1 MQKLSTK
8 IWVLVVVFLVFTVCF
23 MYGMT
28 HYLYERLYVE
38 DAEQSMIEVGKK
50 LAGTY
55 EGGNVSDDFVE
66 QVDRYN
72 MYSNVNVFAVRN
84 PRELSA
90 CVPFD
95 IDYDTLIGSA
105 ERKKLL
111 KGETVTKQ
119 GYEKRFDR
127 QVISVVV
134 PLVDK
139 QRLEGII
146 YLYYPLENITEL
158 AAKDIIVIA
167 VLALLFLAL
176 MTFLTM
182 KGVHVVMKPLKR
194 LQEASNK
201 MAQGDY
207 ATRVEVTSR
216 DEIGALSTTFNEMA
230 ASIQRSDEE
239 QKQFLA
245 NVSHELRTPISYVK
259 GYSEALAK
267 GLIPQE
273 QREEKLALI
282 SKEATRMEKLTTE
295 LLQLS
300 RAERV
305 KQLNKQPLVLAEALR
320 EALSIAEQRALEK
333 EMTFDVS
340 LDESLIVE
348 ADDEKLKQIVVNLIE
363 NAIRYSEPAHSI
375 EVRAEE
381 SGNFARITVKDH
393 GIGIPAE
400 DLSHVAERF
409 YRVNKAR
416 SRSDGGT
423 GLGLSIVDQLVK
435 AHGGHWSID
444 SELGKGTVV
453 TLYLPLLKMT

>member
-8 IWVLVVVFLVFTVCF
+8 IWLLVVAFIAFTVCF

-55 EGGNVSDDFVE
+55 DGGKVHDDFVE

-72 MYSNVNVFAVRN
+72 MYSNMNVFAVRN

-95 IDYDTLIGSA
+95 IDYDTLIGSK
-105 ERKKLL
+105 ERKTLL

-134 PLVDK
+134 PLVDQ

-158 AAKDIIVIA
+158 AAKDIVVIA
-167 VLALLFLAL
+167 VLALLFLVL
-176 MTFLTM
+176 MTLLTI
-182 KGVHVVMKPLKR
+182 KGIHIMMKPLKR
-194 LQEASNK
+194 LQEASTK
-201 MAQGDY
+201 MATGDY

-267 GLIPQE
+267 GLIPKE
-273 QREEKLALI
+273 QCAEKLALI

-300 RAERV
+300 RAEQLT
-305 KQLNKQPLVLAEALR
+305 QLNKQPLVLAEALR
-320 EALSIAEQRALEK
+320 EALAIAEQRAIEK
-333 EMTFDVS
+333 QMTFDVS
-340 LDESLIVE
+340 LDETLIVE

-363 NAIRYSEPAHSI
+363 NAIRYSEPAHTI
-375 EVRAEE
+375 IVTAQAHGE
-381 SGNFARITVKDH
+381 FAQITVKDE
-393 GIGIPAE
+393 GIGIPSA
-400 DLSHVAERF
+400 DLPHIAERF

-423 GLGLSIVDQLVK
+423 GLGLSIVAQLVK
-435 AHGGHWSID
+435 AHGGQWSID
-444 SELGKGTVV
+444 SEVGKGTVV
-453 TLYLPLLKMT
+453 TLQLPLLEMT

>member
-8 IWVLVVVFLVFTVCF
+8 IWLLVVAFLAFTVCF

-50 LAGTY
+50 LASTY
-55 EGGNVSDDFVE
+55 DGGKVHDDFVE

-72 MYSNVNVFAVRN
+72 MYSNMNVFAVRN

-95 IDYDTLIGSA
+95 IDYDTLIGSQ
-105 ERKKLL
+105 ERKTLL

-134 PLVDK
+134 PLVDQ

-158 AAKDIIVIA
+158 AAKDIVIIA

-176 MTFLTM
+176 MTFLTI
-182 KGVHVVMKPLKR
+182 KGIHIMMKPLKR
-194 LQEASNK
+194 LQEASTK
-201 MAQGDY
+201 MATGDY

-267 GLIPQE
+267 GLIPKE
-273 QREEKLALI
+273 QCTEKLALI

-300 RAERV
+300 RAEQMA
-305 KQLNKQPLVLAEALR
+305 QLNKQPLVLAEALR
-320 EALSIAEQRALEK
+320 EALAIAEQRAIEK
-333 EMTFDVS
+333 QMTFDVS
-340 LDESLIVE
+340 LDETLIVE

-363 NAIRYSEPAHSI
+363 NAIRYSEPAHTI
-375 EVRAEE
+375 IVTAQAHGE
-381 SGNFARITVKDH
+381 FAQIIVKDE
-393 GIGIPAE
+393 GIGIPAA
-400 DLSHVAERF
+400 DLPHIAERF

-423 GLGLSIVDQLVK
+423 GLGLSIVAQLVK
-435 AHGGHWSID
+435 AHGGQWLID
-444 SELGKGTVV
+444 SEVGKGTAV
-453 TLYLPLLKMT
+453 TLQLPLLEMT

>member
-1 MQKLSTK
+1 MRKLSTK
-8 IWVLVVVFLVFTVCF
+8 IWLLVVAFLAFTVCF

-38 DAEQSMIEVGKK
+38 DAEQSMIEVGSK
-50 LAGTY
+50 LAATY
-55 EGGNVSDDFVE
+55 DGGKVHDDFVE

-72 MYSNVNVFAVRN
+72 LYSNMNVFAVRN

-105 ERKKLL
+105 ERKTLL

-158 AAKDIIVIA
+158 AAKDIVIIA

-176 MTFLTM
+176 MTFLTI
-182 KGVHVVMKPLKR
+182 KGIHIIMKPLKR
-194 LQEASNK
+194 LQEAAHK
-201 MAQGDY
+201 MARGDY

-216 DEIGALSTTFNEMA
+216 DEIGALSKTFNEMA

-267 GLIPQE
+267 GFIPKAQC
-273 QREEKLALI
+273 EEKLALI
-282 SKEATRMEKLTTE
+282 SKEAARMEKLTTE

-300 RAERV
+300 RAEQLA
-305 KQLNKQPLVLAEALR
+305 QLNKQPLVLAESLR
-320 EALSIAEQRALEK
+320 EALAIAEQRATEK

-340 LDESLIVE
+340 LDETLIVE

-363 NAIRYSEPAHSI
+363 NAIRYSEPAHT
-375 EVRAEE
+375 
-381 SGNFARITVKDH
+381 ITVTAKAYGEFAQITVEDE

-400 DLSHVAERF
+400 DLPHVAERF

-423 GLGLSIVDQLVK
+423 GLGLSIVAQLVK
-435 AHGGHWSID
+435 AHRGNWTIESDI
-444 SELGKGTVV
+444 GKGTVV
-453 TLYLPLLKMT
+453 TLQLPLLEMT

>member
-1 MQKLSTK
+1 MRKLSTK
-8 IWVLVVVFLVFTVCF
+8 IWLLVVAFLAFTVCF

-38 DAEQSMIEVGKK
+38 DAEQSMIEVGSK
-50 LAGTY
+50 LAATY
-55 EGGNVSDDFVE
+55 DGGKVHDDFVE

-72 MYSNVNVFAVRN
+72 LYSNMNVFAVRN

-105 ERKKLL
+105 ERKTLL

-158 AAKDIIVIA
+158 AAKDIVIIA

-176 MTFLTM
+176 MTFLTI
-182 KGVHVVMKPLKR
+182 KGIHVIMKPLKR
-194 LQEASNK
+194 LQEAAHK
-201 MAQGDY
+201 MARGDY

-216 DEIGALSTTFNEMA
+216 DEIGALSKTFNEMA

-267 GLIPQE
+267 GFIPKAQC
-273 QREEKLALI
+273 EEKLALI
-282 SKEATRMEKLTTE
+282 SKEAARMEKLTTE

-300 RAERV
+300 RAEQLA
-305 KQLNKQPLVLAEALR
+305 QLNKQPLVLAESLR
-320 EALSIAEQRALEK
+320 EALAIAEQRATEK

-340 LDESLIVE
+340 LDETLIVE

-363 NAIRYSEPAHSI
+363 NAIRYSEPAHT
-375 EVRAEE
+375 
-381 SGNFARITVKDH
+381 ITVTAKSYGEFAQITVEDE

-400 DLSHVAERF
+400 DLPHVAERF

-423 GLGLSIVDQLVK
+423 GLGLSIVAQLVK
-435 AHGGHWSID
+435 AHRGNWTIE
-444 SELGKGTVV
+444 SEIGKGTVV
-453 TLYLPLLKMT
+453 TLQLPLLEMT